1 MAKIHK
7 LDDFTWH
14 LTKLM
19 PDNKVAP
26 AGALCLKVKV
36 KNIGESGMLVTA
48 GCTIEQYER
57 TAKLLRVN
65 MHKQANAPI
74 EMAPEFVRKVFDK
87 QSLSMWQKFV
97 NFIKKILWKR

>member
-1 MAKIHK
+1 MAKIHR

-26 AGALCLKVKV
+26 QGAICLKVKV
-36 KNIGESGMLVTA
+36 KNLGETGMLVTT

-65 MHKQANAPI
+65 MHQQANAPI
-74 EMAPEFVRKVFDK
+74 ELAPEFVRKVFEK
-87 QSLSMWQKFV
+87 KLSKWQKFI
-97 NFIKKILWKR
+97 NFIKKMLWIK